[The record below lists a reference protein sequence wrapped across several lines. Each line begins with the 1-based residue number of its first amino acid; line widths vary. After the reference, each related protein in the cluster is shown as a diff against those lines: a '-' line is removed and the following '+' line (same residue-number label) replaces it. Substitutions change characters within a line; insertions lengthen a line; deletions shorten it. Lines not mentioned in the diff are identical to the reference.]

1 MEAIHRAFGTNV
13 STHESRACVSF
24 RCSQGSECYNWRTMA
39 SEPTGQTCSA
49 CGTTVETT
57 EAEPL
62 ARIACPT
69 CGKKIRVERAF
80 DHFVVVETLGV
91 GGMGTVYKAR
101 DKQLDR
107 FVALKLLRRDLGGEE
122 DHKARLQEEARI
134 AAAVNHPYVIQVFDS
149 GTDHGQFYVV
159 MELVDQGSLDD
170 LMALQPCL
178 PEKRVLEIG
187 IQVAKGLRAAHR
199 RGLIHRDVKPANIL
213 FVDEHAAKIGD
224 FGLASSATQRWG
236 IGGVVWGTPEYV
248 APERLNNEPED
259 FRSDIYSLGATL
271 FHAIAGKPPIEART
285 NSATALLE
293 SKQRPLD
300 LQTTAPDVSAGT
312 VEVLQRMIAA
322 DPAQRFSSYDDLVAE
337 LERAWRELELDDAI
351 SGGET
356 RRRRWPSVLSR
367 STRRSFE
374 ALSGVLRWHRRL
386 PVFIRVALPTVLA
399 VGILFVIAR
408 SRGWLDRSLWNKA
421 LAEYRQQVALYHF
434 AQAAERIR
442 NVKLIGAYYKPA
454 EEVAEKRARFM
465 SDWKNTLI
473 DDLNRARFLGTLT
486 DISGAQYMGIVSAT
500 DEGLTMKL
508 PYGIAWIT
516 WEKLSPQTLLML
528 SKSFIDPVARDA
540 PDRMWRCAVF
550 ANETGQTEAA
560 RELVDAAA
568 KAKPEYKEQISQL
581 FPDIT
586 LAH

>member
-1 MEAIHRAFGTNV
+1 M
-13 STHESRACVSF
+13 SLLSF
-24 RCSQGSECYNWRTMA
+24 HCSKGAECYNCCPMA
-39 SEPTGQTCSA
+39 SEPTAQTCSG
-49 CGTTVETT
+49 CGTTIDTT
-57 EAEPL
+57 AAEPL

-69 CGKKIRVERAF
+69 CGKKIRVERTF
-80 DHFVVVETLGV
+80 DHFAVVETLGV

-101 DKQLDR
+101 DMQLDR
-107 FVALKLLRRDLGGEE
+107 FVALKLLRRDLGSEE
-122 DHKARLQEEARI
+122 EHKARLQQEARI
-134 AAAVNHPYVIQVFDS
+134 AAAVNHPCVIQVFVS

-170 LMALQPCL
+170 LMALQPRL

-187 IQVAKGLRAAHR
+187 IQVAKGLRAAQR

-248 APERLNNEPED
+248 APERLNNNPED

-271 FHAIAGKPPIEART
+271 FHAIAGKPPIEAST

-300 LQTTAPDVSAGT
+300 LQATAPDVSAET
-312 VEVLQRMIAA
+312 AEVLQRMIAA

-337 LERAWRELELDDAI
+337 LERAWRAVALEDAT

-356 RRRRWPSVLSR
+356 RRRRWRSAWSR
-367 STRRSFE
+367 FTQGRFE
-374 ALSGVLRWHRRL
+374 ALSGVLRWDRRPPFL
-386 PVFIRVALPTVLA
+386 IRVGLPAVLA
-399 VGILFVIAR
+399 LGLLFVIAR
-408 SRGWLDRSLWNKA
+408 SRGWLDRGPWNKA
-421 LAEYRQQVALYHF
+421 LAEYREQVALYRF
-434 AQAAERIR
+434 AQAAEGIR

-454 EEVAEKRARFM
+454 EEVAEKRAQLMF
-465 SDWKNTLI
+465 DWKNSLI
-473 DDLNRARFLGTLT
+473 DDLNRAHFSGTLT
-486 DISGAQYMGIVSAT
+486 DSSGAQYTGIVSAT

-516 WEKLSPQTLLML
+516 WDKLSPKELLAV
-528 SKSFIDPVARDA
+528 SKQSLDPGARDA
-540 PDRMWRCAVF
+540 ADRQWRCAVF
-550 ANETGQTEAA
+550 ASETGQIEAA
-560 RELVDAAA
+560 RELADTAER
-568 KAKPEYKEQISQL
+568 AKPEYKEQISQL
-581 FPDIT
+581 FPGI
-586 LAH
+586 APAR

>member
-1 MEAIHRAFGTNV
+1 
-13 STHESRACVSF
+13 
-24 RCSQGSECYNWRTMA
+24 MA
-39 SEPTGQTCSA
+39 SEPTAQTCPG
-49 CGTTVETT
+49 CGTTVDTT

-62 ARIACPT
+62 ARIACPK
-69 CGKKIRVERAF
+69 CGKKIRVERTF
-80 DHFVVVETLGV
+80 DHFLVVETLGV

-101 DKQLDR
+101 DMQLDR

-170 LMALQPCL
+170 LMALQPRL

-236 IGGVVWGTPEYV
+236 IGVVWGTPEYV
-248 APERLNNEPED
+248 APERLNNDPED

-271 FHAIAGKPPIEART
+271 FHAIAGRPPIEVAT
-285 NSATALLE
+285 NSSTALLE
-293 SKQRPLD
+293 LKKQPLD
-300 LQTTAPDVSAGT
+300 LQATAPDVSEETA
-312 VEVLQRMIAA
+312 EVLQRMIAA

-351 SGGET
+351 SEGEI
-356 RRRRWPSVLSR
+356 RRRRWPSALSR
-367 STRRSFE
+367 LTRASFE
-374 ALSGVLRWHRRL
+374 ALREVLHWYRRRPFL
-386 PVFIRVALPTVLA
+386 FRVALPAVLA
-399 VGILFVIAR
+399 AGILFVIAR
-408 SRGWLDRSLWNKA
+408 STGWLDRSPWSKA
-421 LAEYRQQVALYHF
+421 LAEYREQVALYHF
-434 AQAAERIR
+434 AQAAEGIR

-454 EEVAEKRARFM
+454 EEVAEKRARLM

-473 DDLNRARFLGTLT
+473 DDLNRAHFLGTLT
-486 DISGAQYMGIVSAT
+486 DISGAQYMGIVSAS
-500 DEGLTMKL
+500 DAGLTMKL

-516 WEKLSPQTLLML
+516 WERLSPQTLLMV
-528 SKSFIDPVARDA
+528 SRSFINPVARDA
-540 PDRMWRCAVF
+540 ADRQWRCAVF
-550 ANETGQTEAA
+550 ASETGQTEEATQLAEAAA
-560 RELVDAAA
+560 R
-568 KAKPEYKEQISQL
+568 AKPEYKEQIPQL
-581 FPDIT
+581 FSNIAQTD
-586 LAH
+586 

>member
-1 MEAIHRAFGTNV
+1 
-13 STHESRACVSF
+13 
-24 RCSQGSECYNWRTMA
+24 MA
-39 SEPTGQTCSA
+39 SEPTAQTCPA
-49 CGTTVETT
+49 CGTTVDTT

-62 ARIACPT
+62 ARIACPG
-69 CGKKIRVERAF
+69 CGKKIRVERTF
-80 DHFVVVETLGV
+80 DHFLVVETLGV

-159 MELVDQGSLDD
+159 MELVDHGSLDD
-170 LMALQPCL
+170 LMALQPRL

-187 IQVAKGLRAAHR
+187 IQVARGLRAAHR

-248 APERLNNEPED
+248 APERLNNDPED

-271 FHAIAGKPPIEART
+271 FHAIAGKPPIEAST
-285 NSATALLE
+285 NSSIALLE
-293 SKQRPLD
+293 LKQRPLD
-300 LQTTAPDVSAGT
+300 LQATAPDVSVAT
-312 VEVLQRMIAA
+312 AEVLQRMIAA

-337 LERAWRELELDDAI
+337 LERAWRELALDDATG
-351 SGGET
+351 GGET
-356 RRRRWPSVLSR
+356 RRRRWPSALSR
-367 STRRSFE
+367 FTRGSLE
-374 ALSGVLRWHRRL
+374 ALARVLRGYRHL
-386 PVFIRVALPTVLA
+386 PLLVRVALPAIVA
-399 VGILFVIAR
+399 AAILLFIAR
-408 SRGWLDRSLWNKA
+408 NFLPSWTELAAIATGGLDRGPWNKA
-421 LAEYRQQVALYHF
+421 LASYKDEIALYQF
-434 AQAAERIR
+434 AQAADGIR

-454 EEVAEKRARFM
+454 KEAAEKRAQLMF
-465 SDWKNTLI
+465 DWKNTLI
-473 DDLNRARFLGTLT
+473 DDLNRAHFSGVLT
-486 DISGAQYMGIVSAT
+486 DSSGAQYTGIVSAT

-516 WEKLSPQTLLML
+516 WEQLSPQTLLTV
-528 SKSFIDPVARDA
+528 SRSFIVPVARDA
-540 PDRMWRCAVF
+540 ADRQWRCAVF
-550 ANETGQTEAA
+550 ASETGQTEAA

-568 KAKPEYKEQISQL
+568 KAKPEYKEQIPQV
-581 FPDIT
+581 FRDIAK
-586 LAH
+586 AH

>member
-1 MEAIHRAFGTNV
+1 
-13 STHESRACVSF
+13 
-24 RCSQGSECYNWRTMA
+24 MA
-39 SEPTGQTCSA
+39 SEPTAQTCPG
-49 CGTTVETT
+49 CGTTVDTT

-69 CGKKIRVERAF
+69 CGKKIRVQRTF
-80 DHFVVVETLGV
+80 DHFLVVETLGV

-101 DKQLDR
+101 DMQLDR
-107 FVALKLLRRDLGGEE
+107 FVALKLLHRDLGGEE
-122 DHKARLQEEARI
+122 EHKTRLQEEARI

-159 MELVDQGSLDD
+159 MELVDHGSLDD
-170 LMALQPCL
+170 LMALQPRL

-187 IQVAKGLRAAHR
+187 IQVARGLRAAHR

-224 FGLASSATQRWG
+224 FGLASTATQRWA

-248 APERLNNEPED
+248 APERLNNDPED

-271 FHAIAGKPPIEART
+271 FHAIAGKPPIEVST
-285 NSATALLE
+285 NSSTALLE
-293 SKQRPLD
+293 LKRQPLD
-300 LQTTAPDVSAGT
+300 LQATVPDVSVAT
-312 VEVLQRMIAA
+312 AEVLQRMIAA

-337 LERAWRELELDDAI
+337 LERAWRALALDDAI

-356 RRRRWPSVLSR
+356 RRRRWPSALSR
-367 STRRSFE
+367 FTRGSFE

-386 PVFIRVALPTVLA
+386 PLLIRVALPAVLA

-408 SRGWLDRSLWNKA
+408 SRGWLDRSPWNRA
-421 LAEYRQQVALYHF
+421 LANYREQVALYHF
-434 AQAAERIR
+434 AQAAEGIR

-454 EEVAEKRARFM
+454 EEVAEKRARLMF
-465 SDWKNTLI
+465 DWKNTLV
-473 DDLNRARFLGTLT
+473 DDLNRAHFSGTLT
-486 DISGAQYMGIVSAT
+486 DSSGAKYAGIVSAT

-516 WEKLSPQTLLML
+516 WEKLSPQTLLMV
-528 SKSFIDPVARDA
+528 SRSFINPVARDA
-540 PDRMWRCAVF
+540 ADRQWRCAVF
-550 ANETGQTEAA
+550 ASETGQTEAA
-560 RELVDAAA
+560 TELAEAAA
-568 KAKPEYKEQISQL
+568 RAKPEYKEQIPQL
-581 FPDIT
+581 FSDN
-586 LAH
+586 AHGFQAKR

>member
-1 MEAIHRAFGTNV
+1 
-13 STHESRACVSF
+13 
-24 RCSQGSECYNWRTMA
+24 MA
-39 SEPTGQTCSA
+39 SEPTAQACPG
-49 CGTTVETT
+49 CGTTVDTA

-62 ARIACPT
+62 ARIACPK
-69 CGKKIRVERAF
+69 CGKKIRVERTF
-80 DHFVVVETLGV
+80 DHFVVIETLGV

-101 DKQLDR
+101 DMQLDR

-122 DHKARLQEEARI
+122 DHKTRLQEEARI
-134 AAAVNHPYVIQVFDS
+134 AAAVNHPCVIQVFDS

-170 LMALQPCL
+170 LMALQPRL

-187 IQVAKGLRAAHR
+187 IQVARGLRAAQR

-224 FGLASSATQRWG
+224 FGLASTATQRWAS
-236 IGGVVWGTPEYV
+236 GGVVWGTPEYV
-248 APERLNNEPED
+248 APERLNNDPED

-271 FHAIAGKPPIEART
+271 FHAIAGKPPIEAST
-285 NSATALLE
+285 NSSPALLE
-293 SKQRPLD
+293 LKQQPLD
-300 LQTTAPDVSAGT
+300 LQATVPDVSVAT
-312 VEVLQRMIAA
+312 AEVLQRMIAA

-356 RRRRWPSVLSR
+356 RRRRWPSALSR
-367 STRRSFE
+367 FTRRSFE
-374 ALSGVLRWHRRL
+374 ALSGVLRWPHRL
-386 PVFIRVALPTVLA
+386 PLLIRVALPTVLA

-408 SRGWLDRSLWNKA
+408 SRGWLDRSPWNKA
-421 LAEYRQQVALYHF
+421 LAEYREQVALYHF
-434 AQAAERIR
+434 AQAAEGIS

-454 EEVAEKRARFM
+454 EEVAEKRARLM

-473 DDLNRARFLGTLT
+473 DDLNRAHFSGTLT

-508 PYGIAWIT
+508 RYGIAWIT
-516 WEKLSPQTLLML
+516 WEKLSPQTLLMV
-528 SKSFIDPVARDA
+528 SRSFINPVARDA
-540 PDRMWRCAVF
+540 ADRQWRCAVF
-550 ANETGQTEAA
+550 ASETRQPEAA
-560 RELVDAAA
+560 TELAEAAA
-568 KAKPEYKEQISQL
+568 RAKPEYKEQIPQL
-581 FPDIT
+581 FSDIGQGPQAT
-586 LAH
+586 R